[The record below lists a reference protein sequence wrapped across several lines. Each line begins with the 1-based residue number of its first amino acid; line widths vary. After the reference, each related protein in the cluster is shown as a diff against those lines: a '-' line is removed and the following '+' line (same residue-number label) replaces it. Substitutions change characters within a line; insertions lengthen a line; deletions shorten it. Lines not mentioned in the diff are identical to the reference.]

1 MAVLAGIAL
10 DTGEFEGESGGHRAS
25 GSVAVMEHTVWV
37 RTVVVPHPADGRGR
51 RGASIVEVDAFGA
64 PLGSVREYPG
74 FADAVAAIEAESR
87 PRWVWTSTAS
97 VYPELLRADVRV
109 QRCHDLAITGT
120 ILAVREGLPP
130 PTAEEPVDERPGL
143 FDAAPAIDV
152 EAVVEQFAEQRRR
165 ISGDARLE
173 LLTAAESAGTLAAAE
188 MGFDGL
194 PFSAQAHRRLL
205 EDTLGPRPTGYD
217 LPSRIAEVV
226 EEISA
231 AFGRTVNP
239 ASHNEVLEAF
249 RREGITVE
257 STRKHVLQRI
267 DHPAVPLLLRHREL
281 SKLYS
286 TNGWHWLDT
295 WVRDDRFRPVY
306 VPGAVV
312 SGRWAS
318 RGGGAL
324 QIPKALRSS
333 VVADPG
339 RSFVVADAGQLE
351 PRILAAMSGDRR
363 MVAAAGSDDLY
374 APVAAASFGGDRAK
388 AKVAVLGVLY
398 GATSGD
404 ARALLTVL
412 RRSFPTAVDFVER
425 AARAGERGE
434 VVHSWLG
441 RACPPAP
448 EGFHS
453 HGDAHARG
461 RFTRNFV
468 VQATAAE
475 WALCVLAELRRR
487 LTTDPDPTAGDLVF
501 FQHDEVVVHTGNP
514 ELASSH
520 ITASVEVATRLMF
533 GDTQVRFPMD
543 TAVLSVYA
551 EDAGGE

>member
-1 MAVLAGIAL
+1 M
-10 DTGEFEGESGGHRAS
+10 
-25 GSVAVMEHTVWV
+25 
-37 RTVVVPHPADGRGR
+37 RTVVVPHPADGHGR
-51 RGASIVEVDAFGA
+51 RGASVVEADATGE
-64 PLGSVREYPG
+64 PLGPVREHQD
-74 FADAVAAIEAESR
+74 FAAAVAEIEAESR
-87 PRWVWTSTAS
+87 PRWVWASTAT
-97 VYPELLRADVRV
+97 VYPELLRAGVRV
-109 QRCHDLAITGT
+109 QRCHDLATTGA
-120 ILAVREGLPP
+120 ILAVREGSFPP
-130 PTAEEPVDERPGL
+130 AVEEPADERPGL
-143 FDAAPAIDV
+143 FDAAPTIGID
-152 EAVVEQFAEQRRR
+152 AVLEQYADQRRR
-165 ISGDARLE
+165 IAGDARLE

-205 EDTLGPRPTGYD
+205 EDTLGPRPAGYE

-226 EEISA
+226 EEIGA
-231 AFGRTVNP
+231 VFGRPVNP
-239 ASHNEVLEAF
+239 ASHSEVLEAF
-249 RREGITVE
+249 RREGIAVE
-257 STRKHVLQRI
+257 STRKHVLQQI

-281 SKLYS
+281 SKLFS

-339 RSFVVADAGQLE
+339 RWFVVADAGQLE

-363 MVAAAGSDDLY
+363 MVAAAGADDLY
-374 APVAAASFGGDRAK
+374 APIAATSFGGDRAK

-404 ARALLTVL
+404 SRALLAVL
-412 RRSFPTAVDFVER
+412 RRSFPTAVEFVER

-448 EGFHS
+448 PSFHS

-475 WALCVLAELRRR
+475 WALCLLAELRRR
-487 LTTDPDPTAGDLVF
+487 LSTDPDPDVGDLVF

-514 ELASSH
+514 ERASSH
-520 ITASVEVATRLMF
+520 ITAAVDVATRLMF

-543 TAVLSVYA
+543 TAVRTVYA
-551 EDAGGE
+551 EDFGSE